1 MNKCTLGVIPMNT
14 KTAKP
19 GSKSNDLFA
28 RLIRGDWSIFR
39 KSRPGASE
47 EGEALDLGSIG
58 EALLS
63 RRGEASGTMLAQRLL
78 DAFERSS
85 PEAQLEFFLKL
96 VKKFAADTEKLGK
109 AIGNYQ
115 QSPSDE
121 ALLKLHNAA
130 EPRRQELIRRLNYS
144 AGGTQRLIKMREA
157 LLGCIDKHPQL
168 AAVDSDFLH
177 LLMSWFNPGF
187 LEMRPMD
194 WSTPAN
200 ILEKLIKYEAVH
212 AIQDWDD
219 LRNRLDPV
227 DRRCFGFFHPQL
239 AEEPLIFVEV
249 ALSSDIPTSIQ
260 TLLHAGRTPTQAAQA
275 STAVFY
281 SISNT
286 QKGLAGVPF
295 GSFLLKHVIEHL
307 QREIPN
313 LDTFVTLSPVPG
325 FARWLTQERAKAES
339 GLLTEDIRE
348 QLNMLDI
355 AGWHT
360 DTEKAEAVRA
370 ALLDSARAYFLRAKT
385 SRGMT
390 VDPVARFHLRNG
402 AELHQLNFLGD
413 VSEKGLKQSHGLMV
427 NYLYR
432 LGEIERNHEAFVERR
447 EIIASRAVTGA

>member
-1 MNKCTLGVIPMNT
+1 M
-14 KTAKP
+14 KTAKSN
-19 GSKSNDLFA
+19 SKTNDLFA
-28 RLIRGDWSIFR
+28 RLIRGDWSVFK
-39 KSRPGASE
+39 KSRSDAFDGHE
-47 EGEALDLGSIG
+47 VLDLGSIG

-78 DAFERSS
+78 DNFEQST

-96 VKKFAADTEKLGK
+96 VKKFAADTEKLQN
-109 AIGNYQ
+109 AIDRYQ
-115 QSPSDE
+115 GTPSGE
-121 ALLKLHNAA
+121 ALLRLHNAA

-144 AGGTQRLIKMREA
+144 SGGTHRLIKMREV
-157 LLGCIDKHPQL
+157 LLGFVGDHPEF
-168 AAVDSDFLH
+168 ASVDADFLH
-177 LLMSWFNPGF
+177 LFMSWFNPGF

-200 ILEKLIKYEAVH
+200 ILERLIKYEAVH

-249 ALSSDIPTSIQ
+249 ALSTDVPTSIQ
-260 TLLHAGRTPTQAAQA
+260 KVLHPERAPIPANQAT
-275 STAVFY
+275 TAVFY

-325 FARWLTQERAKAES
+325 FARWLAHERANSQSEF
-339 GLLTEDIRE
+339 LTEEIRE
-348 QLNMLDI
+348 SLNMLDV
-355 AGWHT
+355 AGWHANKK
-360 DTEKAEAVRA
+360 KAETVRI

-385 SRGMT
+385 SRGAA

-402 AELHQLNFLGD
+402 AELHQLSFLGD

-432 LGEIERNHEAFVERR
+432 LSDIERNHEAFVERR
-447 EIIASRAVTGA
+447 EIIASKAVTGK

>member
-1 MNKCTLGVIPMNT
+1 
-14 KTAKP
+14 
-19 GSKSNDLFA
+19 
-28 RLIRGDWSIFR
+28 
-39 KSRPGASE
+39 
-47 EGEALDLGSIG
+47 
-58 EALLS
+58 
-63 RRGEASGTMLAQRLL
+63 
-78 DAFERSS
+78 
-85 PEAQLEFFLKL
+85 
-96 VKKFAADTEKLGK
+96 
-109 AIGNYQ
+109 
-115 QSPSDE
+115 
-121 ALLKLHNAA
+121 
-130 EPRRQELIRRLNYS
+130 
-144 AGGTQRLIKMREA
+144 
-157 LLGCIDKHPQL
+157 
-168 AAVDSDFLH
+168 
-177 LLMSWFNPGF
+177 
-187 LEMRPMD
+187 
-194 WSTPAN
+194 
-200 ILEKLIKYEAVH
+200 
-212 AIQDWDD
+212 
-219 LRNRLDPV
+219 V